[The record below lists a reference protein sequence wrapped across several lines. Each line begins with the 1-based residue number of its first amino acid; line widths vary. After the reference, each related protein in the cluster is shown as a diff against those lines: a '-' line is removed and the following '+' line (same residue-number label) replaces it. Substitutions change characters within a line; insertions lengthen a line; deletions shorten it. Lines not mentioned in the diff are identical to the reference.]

1 MKNYIILLLITLKF
15 SSVQAQQILTL
26 KTTESYLIEMPS
38 TYGNF
43 KHEDEFMTWQIN
55 FNNKKITYFS
65 GNLKKTFNFSY
76 TEKNEK
82 STKDRGIYNYENPN
96 ESLTLITGTDNYLKI
111 KIYSDRVPNS
121 NPTSYNSVK
130 VFTNY
135 SIDNFNELLVD

>member
-65 GNLKKTFNFSY
+65 GNLKKTFNF
-76 TEKNEK
+76 
-82 STKDRGIYNYENPN
+82 PCV
-96 ESLTLITGTDNYLKI
+96 LLILL
-111 KIYSDRVPNS
+111 
-121 NPTSYNSVK
+121 SV
-130 VFTNY
+130 V
-135 SIDNFNELLVD
+135 S